1 MKLKKILAGVWALFL
16 CSALLLPVSVQAM
29 DQSEGATTITTRVP
43 DTHTVLLEI
52 GEHGSVLIGNKIYT
66 AKDKRVEVA
75 RLTEQT
81 YTIQTDKGWQVE
93 QVKYGQKG
101 ALEAV
106 KLTDNA
112 FTAPA
117 VNSDDNKLT
126 VTFKKGSAGGG
137 TDKPTTP
144 DKEKNTGIQTGSSAE
159 LFLPATLLIFS
170 VPAGFVLMMKKRKE
184 ADAAIL
190 DAEKDDLR

>member
-1 MKLKKILAGVWALFL
+1 MKLKKFLAGVGALLL
-16 CSALLLPVSVQAM
+16 CSALLLPVPAQAA
-29 DQSEGATTITTRVP
+29 DQSEGVTTITTRVP

-52 GEHGSVLIGNKIYT
+52 GEHGSVLIGGKTYT
-66 AKDKRVEVA
+66 SKDKQVEVA
-75 RLTEQT
+75 RLAEQT
-81 YTIQTDKGWQVE
+81 YTIQPDKGWQVE

-106 KLTDNA
+106 KLTDNS

-144 DKEKNTGIQTGSSAE
+144 DKGGGTGVKTGDNA
-159 LFLPATLLIFS
+159 PILLWGTVAVIAL
-170 VPAGFVLMMKKRKE
+170 AGIALTAGMKRK
-184 ADAAIL
+184 
-190 DAEKDDLR
+190 KS